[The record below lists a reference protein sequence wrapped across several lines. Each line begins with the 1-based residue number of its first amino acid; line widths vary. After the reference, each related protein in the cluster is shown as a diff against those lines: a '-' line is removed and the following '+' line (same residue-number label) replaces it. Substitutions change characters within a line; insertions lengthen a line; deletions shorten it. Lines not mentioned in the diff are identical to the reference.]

1 MKNLAMGTLITLTA
15 VSVSLI
21 ACAQAPDDAPVSDRT
36 VEIVLVEHL
45 PDEDRGW
52 CIDAAGHQANAI
64 MAGGVH
70 GHTCYSYEGRGIAVD
85 QGFSEQAMQDGAFRL
100 VEFDHCLTM
109 AIDKPDSWIAL
120 TPCDGRA
127 EQEFRFDDDGR
138 IVAAAATNLCITL
151 GTDLVYGGGGRP
163 IHKIRAA
170 VLDTCSDEKA
180 IYQKWRVRDHR
191 DW

>member
-1 MKNLAMGTLITLTA
+1 MKPSSAALVMVAATIIPSTDA
-15 VSVSLI
+15 
-21 ACAQAPDDAPVSDRT
+21 AAQSADPTDSADRT

-64 MAGGVH
+64 MEGGVH
-70 GHTCYSYEGRGIAVD
+70 GHTCYSYEGKGIAVD
-85 QGFSEQAMQDGAFRL
+85 QGFSEQDIAEGRFRL
-100 VEFDHCLTM
+100 VEFGHCLTM

-127 EQEFRFDDDGR
+127 EQNFEITDDGR
-138 IVAAAATNLCITL
+138 ILAVAGTNLCVTL
-151 GTDLVYGGGGRP
+151 GPDLVYGGGGNP

-180 IYQKWRVRDHR
+180 IYQRWRVRDHR